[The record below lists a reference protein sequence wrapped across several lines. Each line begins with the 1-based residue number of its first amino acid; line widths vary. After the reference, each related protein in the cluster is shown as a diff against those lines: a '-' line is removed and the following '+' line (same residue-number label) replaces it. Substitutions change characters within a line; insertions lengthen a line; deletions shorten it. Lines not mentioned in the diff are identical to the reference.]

1 MSKIS
6 KDKTISIRLSQVM
19 LEALDARAALDDKD
33 RTQII
38 REAIAQYLDLPED
51 SVEDRVSLLEHGME
65 KLREQVQ
72 ITEERTDLLE
82 MQFSELNR
90 LVAVFFGRQNK

>member
-1 MSKIS
+1 
-6 KDKTISIRLSQVM
+6 M

-38 REAIAQYLDLPED
+38 RESIAQYLDLPED

-90 LVAVFFGRQNK
+90 LVAVFIGRKNK